1 MSRSRKQ
8 RKRDEQDMEKRVAA
22 PRRVPRGLVR
32 NEAAAK
38 LYASGT
44 TDQGGSEE
52 KCILDTDW
60 PDCSDAARS
69 EACWRGFPL
78 PSSALREND
87 VATFMAAT
95 KPDRTRLRTV
105 SNASIVSRGE
115 NEVAN
120 QAFFPINRPTEVS
133 AILASRMRF
142 AETQFDRPL
151 ACRLPQVAFRNVSR

>member
-1 MSRSRKQ
+1 
-8 RKRDEQDMEKRVAA
+8 
-22 PRRVPRGLVR
+22 
-32 NEAAAK
+32 
-38 LYASGT
+38 
-44 TDQGGSEE
+44 
-52 KCILDTDW
+52 
-60 PDCSDAARS
+60 
-69 EACWRGFPL
+69 
-78 PSSALREND
+78 
-87 VATFMAAT
+87 MAAT